1 MLTTFSGRKASQD
14 EAELRGFISLL
25 QERGVTRYLEIG
37 SRHGDSTHEIAI
49 NLPPGST
56 IVAVDM
62 PGGLWGTERSRPHL
76 ERVIAD
82 LCARG
87 YKASCIFGDSQTD
100 ATKRLIIGRG
110 PYDAILLDGDHTL
123 KGVTRDWQLYG
134 DMAPIVAFHDITG
147 TGEAEKVHG
156 SPVEVP
162 ILWDAIVR
170 SGESVREFVTP
181 GSHMGIGA
189 VVRA

>member
-1 MLTTFSGRKASQD
+1 MLNTFSGRKASQD
-14 EAELRGFISLL
+14 EGELRGFISLL
-25 QERGVTRYLEIG
+25 QERGVKSYCEVG
-37 SRHGDSTHEIAI
+37 ARHGDTFHEVMIG
-49 NLPPGST
+49 LPVGSVG
-56 IVAVDM
+56 VAVDL

-147 TGEAEKVHG
+147 TGQAEKVHG

>member
-1 MLTTFSGRKASQD
+1 VLTTFSGRAPSQD

-25 QERGVTRYLEIG
+25 QERGVARYLEIG

-56 IVAVDM
+56 IVAVDL

-147 TGEAEKVHG
+147 TGQAEKVHG

>member
-1 MLTTFSGRKASQD
+1 MLNTFSGRKASQD

-56 IVAVDM
+56 IVAVDL

-76 ERVIAD
+76 QRVIAD

-147 TGEAEKVHG
+147 TGQAEKVHG